1 MSLTIFP
8 CQVCMDVKTFSNDD
22 SAKKTIHNNNTAQA
36 LNVQMKLE
44 HILIY
49 AISANTLSYSHFIH

>member
-1 MSLTIFP
+1 
-8 CQVCMDVKTFSNDD
+8 MDVKTFSNDD
-22 SAKKTIHNNNTAQA
+22 SAKTIHNNNAAQA